1 MDALIMAGGK
11 GSRMGYIEKPLIKIK
26 DKPLISYVIQ
36 PLLESDKINKIYIA
50 TSPNT
55 KNTKKFII
63 SNYKDYKNIKVIE
76 TSGNG
81 YIEDLNECIKYFS
94 KPFLVVSSDLINLT
108 SKIIN
113 SIVDYF
119 YYVKSKNPE
128 IESLSV
134 MIPKNIY
141 SKYTNPTIDFN
152 GLIPVGIN
160 ILSPKSGYQKEKIMV
175 IDELIINVNTPEDLK
190 FAENFLK
197 KRWMKGDYGNYKKR

>member
-1 MDALIMAGGK
+1 MDALIMAGGR
-11 GSRMGYIEKPLIKIK
+11 GSRMGYVEKPLIKIK

-94 KPFLVVSSDLINLT
+94 KPFLVVSSDLVNLS

-119 YYVKSKNPE
+119 YSIKSKNPE
-128 IESLSV
+128 IESLTV
-134 MIPKNIY
+134 MIPKN
-141 SKYTNPTIDFN
+141 KYIKHVNATIEFN

-160 ILSPKSGYQKEKIMV
+160 IVSPKSGYQKEEIMV
-175 IDELIINVNTPEDLK
+175 IDELIINVNTPNDLK

-197 KRWMKGDYGNYKKR
+197 NKKYK

>member
-55 KNTKKFII
+55 KTTKKFII
-63 SNYKDYKNIKVIE
+63 SIYKDYKNIKVIE

-197 KRWMKGDYGNYKKR
+197 KR

>member
-1 MDALIMAGGK
+1 MDALIMAGGR
-11 GSRMGYIEKPLIKIK
+11 GSRMGYVEKPLIKIK

-76 TSGNG
+76 TSGRG
-81 YIEDLNECIKYFS
+81 YIEDLNECIEYFS

-119 YYVKSKNPE
+119 YSVKSKNPE
-128 IESLSV
+128 IEALAV
-134 MIPKNIY
+134 MIPKD
-141 SKYTNPTIDFN
+141 KYINPTIDFN
-152 GLIPVGIN
+152 GLVPIGIN
-160 ILSPKSGYQKEKIMV
+160 IVSPKSGYQKEEIMI
-175 IDELIINVNTPEDLK
+175 IDELVINVNTPDDLK

-197 KRWMKGDYGNYKKR
+197 NKKYK